1 MGMAD
6 ARVLLIEDDEDSRL
20 LLRRILERAG
30 MQIVEA
36 STGTQGLR
44 ELYGSHPD
52 VVLLDIGLPEIDGW
66 RTLERIRELT
76 DVPVM
81 MVTGKASE
89 LEKVRA
95 LRSGADDYVTK
106 PFGLQEVVA
115 RVEALLRRRG
125 PRKDPPRTYADGLV
139 EIDFQG
145 AEAKADGHTLELT
158 PLEYRLLSAFVQHPN
173 QVLSAD
179 QLLELAWGESGFG
192 RERVKIYVGYL
203 RGKFRDVG
211 VEAPIETIR
220 GFGYRYRPPRE
231 ADGAREAG

>member
-1 MGMAD
+1 MAD
-6 ARVLLIEDDEDSRL
+6 PRVLLVEDDEDSRL
-20 LLRRILERAG
+20 LLRRVLERAG
-30 MQIVEA
+30 MEVIEA
-36 STGTQGLR
+36 NTGTQGLR

-115 RVEALLRRRG
+115 RVEALLRRRAPG
-125 PRKDPPRTYADGLV
+125 KEPPRTYADSLV

-145 AEAKADGHTLELT
+145 AEAKAGGRRLELT
-158 PLEYRLLSAFVQHPN
+158 PLEYRLLTAFVQHPN

-203 RGKFRDVG
+203 RAKFREAD

-220 GFGYRYRPPRE
+220 GFGYRYRPPRAAE
-231 ADGAREAG
+231 QAG

>member
-1 MGMAD
+1 MAE

-20 LLRRILERAG
+20 LLRRVLERAD
-30 MQIVEA
+30 MEIVEA
-36 STGTQGLR
+36 SDGTEGLR

-52 VVLLDIGLPEIDGW
+52 VVLLDIGLPEVDGW
-66 RTLERIRELT
+66 HTLERIRELT

-95 LRSGADDYVTK
+95 LRAGADDYVTK

-115 RVEALLRRRG
+115 RVEVLLRRRA
-125 PRKDPPRTYADGLV
+125 PRKEPPRMYADDLV

-145 AEAKADGHTLELT
+145 AEAKADGQVLELT

-203 RGKFRDVG
+203 RGKFRTAG

-220 GFGYRYRPPRE
+220 GFGYRYRPPR
-231 ADGAREAG
+231 DGASARQTA

>member
-1 MGMAD
+1 MAE

-20 LLRRILERAG
+20 LLRRVLERAG
-30 MQIVEA
+30 MTVVEA

-95 LRSGADDYVTK
+95 LRAGADDYVTK
-106 PFGLQEVVA
+106 PFGRQELLA
-115 RVEALLRRRG
+115 RVESLLRRAPTPEVRDAY
-125 PRKDPPRTYADGLV
+125 RDRLLEV
-139 EIDFQG
+139 DFSQRRVRAG
-145 AEAKADGHTLELT
+145 DEQIELT
-158 PLEYRLLSAFVQHPN
+158 PLEFRLLTAFVDNPGQLLAH
-173 QVLSAD
+173 D
-179 QLLELAWGESGFG
+179 QLLELAWGGDRGTS
-192 RERVKIYVGYL
+192 RDQVKLYVGYL
-203 RGKFRDVG
+203 RRKLAAAG
-211 VEAPIETIR
+211 VPPAAIETVR
-220 GFGYRYRPPRE
+220 GFGYRYSPN
-231 ADGAREAG
+231 

>member
-1 MGMAD
+1 MNMASP
-6 ARVLLIEDDEDSRL
+6 RVLLVEDDEDSRL
-20 LLRRILERAG
+20 LLRRVLERAG
-30 MQIVEA
+30 MQVVEA
-36 STGTQGLR
+36 SSGTQGLR

-115 RVEALLRRRG
+115 RVEALLRRRA
-125 PRKDPPRTYADGLV
+125 PRKEPPRTYADPLV

-145 AEAKADGHTLELT
+145 AEAKAGGNQLELT
-158 PLEYRLLSAFVQHPN
+158 PLEYRLLTAFVKHPN

-203 RGKFRDVG
+203 RAKFREAG

-220 GFGYRYRPPRE
+220 GFGYRYRPPRAAE
-231 ADGAREAG
+231 QAGQAG